1 MIRVLLAEDSPT
13 ARALLLEILNSDPG
27 IDVIGVANDG
37 EEAVALAKTL
47 RPDVILMDVQ
57 MPKMDG
63 ITATRVIMDE
73 QPVPIV
79 IVSANVDVR
88 EVAVSMNALKAGA
101 LALVPK
107 PAGPTSRQFDAERRE
122 LLATVKAMSHV
133 KLLRRGEHR
142 VRDAVDANPLAART
156 ATVQRPRVIAIAGST
171 GAPSVLQKLLAVL
184 PRDFPVPVLIVQH
197 IAVGFS
203 DGFVHWLNTG
213 SQLKVQLAAS
223 GETLKPGTAYVC
235 PDNKHLL
242 AGPAGVCLLSDAV
255 MVGGFRPSATLL
267 FQSVAEIYGP
277 AVLALILS
285 GMGRDG
291 ADGLQA
297 VKRVGGRVLAQNEAS
312 CVVYGMPKV
321 AVEAGWVDES
331 VAPEDMARKLIAS
344 VSVRP

>member
-13 ARALLLEILNSDPG
+13 ARTLLLEVLNSDPG
-27 IDVIGVANDG
+27 IDVIGVAKDG
-37 EEAVALAKTL
+37 HEAVELAKTL

-57 MPKMDG
+57 MPRMDG
-63 ITATRVIMDE
+63 ISATRAIMDD

-107 PAGPTSRQFDAERRE
+107 PAGPSSPQFDAERRE

-142 VRDAVDANPLAART
+142 AREGAVAVVGPSAKPVT
-156 ATVQRPRVIAIAGST
+156 QPRVIAIAGST
-171 GAPSVLQKLLAVL
+171 GAPSTLQKILAAL
-184 PRDFPVPVLIVQH
+184 PRDFPVPLLIVQH

-203 DGFVHWLNTG
+203 DGFVHWLTGG
-213 SQLKVQLAAS
+213 SQLKVQLAGN
-223 GETLKPGTAYVC
+223 GERLLPGTAYIC

-242 AGPAGVCLLSDAV
+242 AGTSGVSLLSDAV

-267 FQSVAEIYGP
+267 FQSVAEVYGS

-291 ADGLQA
+291 VDGLGA
-297 VKRVGGRVLAQNEAS
+297 VKKAGGRVLAQSEAT
-312 CVVYGMPKV
+312 CVVYGMPRV
-321 AVEAGWVDES
+321 AVEAGWVDEILG
-331 VAPEDMARKLIAS
+331 PDEMAQKVIAA
-344 VSVRP
+344 VSRSRE